1 MILPPRW
8 ELPDV
13 AGFGCL
19 WLNSSTLTNFV
30 IENAK
35 YCLAQGRAPIGRN
48 AAKIKKSIGDFSDA
62 PVLTLP
68 RGQENYY
75 GSTVNATQAPLVV
88 TGALAA
94 APALKRMTPSSFE
107 QKLRTPDW
115 L

>member
-1 MILPPRW
+1 M
-8 ELPDV
+8 
-13 AGFGCL
+13 
-19 WLNSSTLTNFV
+19 S
-30 IENAK
+30 
-35 YCLAQGRAPIGRN
+35 
-48 AAKIKKSIGDFSDA
+48 SDA

-75 GSTVNATQAPLVV
+75 GSTVNAMQAPLVV

>member
-1 MILPPRW
+1 MAADRVRL
-8 ELPDV
+8 
-13 AGFGCL
+13 
-19 WLNSSTLTNFV
+19 
-30 IENAK
+30 
-35 YCLAQGRAPIGRN
+35 
-48 AAKIKKSIGDFSDA
+48 AKIAWAIRYTGGAVRISRRLPKLIRSIGDFSDA